1 MSWYWKVIPTKILPV
16 GYLVVGKQY
25 IPITVTYIIW
35 QFYSFQALRHEEFK
49 EGCDAA
55 CNGLVPLIYIK
66 EPAKIQPT

>member
-1 MSWYWKVIPTKILPV
+1 MVPAGLITYETYKDTMSWYWKVIPTEILSV

-55 CNGLVPLIYIK
+55 CNG
-66 EPAKIQPT
+66 